1 MINLKDESICSKYI
15 KPIGILISAPL
26 IIALVILID
35 FITLPKLVWKNEEL
49 FEEKYQKNIE
59 ELSD

>member
-1 MINLKDESICSKYI
+1 MII
-15 KPIGILISAPL
+15 
-26 IIALVILID
+26 LVILID

-59 ELSD
+59 DLSDS